1 MPHCHC
7 AKTMLGTLKVNPHCA
22 VHGTE
27 YDLGASRV
35 SQMGLTSNEKNV
47 LNQVSK
53 ELNKASKMH
62 KSQADRIRSLGFAP
76 KPKNLV
82 QNYEP
87 TNQDMTWFK
96 GRVKTLHNELHSE
109 KMSQIHNLGSARR
122 VQMIGNII
130 PNIEG
135 KHVGTM
141 IVAGVVGNTILASR
155 LEKAKWWKNLTRG
168 ITITGIPITLAG
180 VAAGAKGIRE
190 ENTTTMAAGAALSG
204 IGLSF
209 LANTD

>member
-7 AKTMLGTLKVNPHCA
+7 YNGTLRGHCA
-22 VHGTE
+22 LRGHCTTRGVG
-27 YDLGASRV
+27 Y
-35 SQMGLTSNEKNV
+35 MGLTKNEKNL

-62 KSQADRIRSLGFAP
+62 KSQADRIRS
-76 KPKNLV
+76 
-82 QNYEP
+82 
-87 TNQDMTWFK
+87 
-96 GRVKTLHNELHSE
+96 
-109 KMSQIHNLGSARR
+109 LGSARR

-180 VAAGAKGIRE
+180 VMAGIKGIRD
-190 ENTTTMAAGAALSG
+190 ENTTTMAAGGALSG
-204 IGLSF
+204 IGLSY
-209 LANTD
+209 LATLND